1 MNVHPDVLDIFLHYM
16 RLPVDD
22 VVTLDELNSD
32 HNPVLLTVDSSLTSQ
47 VLRTMAHHIR
57 WDLYRQHMRPVELP
71 LDPFLSTAAL
81 EFGIEAYSNTFKT
94 EKIAESVNR
103 PHEAIKYRVI
113 RLRCQKS
120 ITL

>member
-1 MNVHPDVLDIFLHYM
+1 M
-16 RLPVDD
+16 DD

-103 PHEAIKYRVI
+103 PHEAIKYFPDLSDTPAEKRRTI
-113 RLRCQKS
+113 EK
-120 ITL
+120 